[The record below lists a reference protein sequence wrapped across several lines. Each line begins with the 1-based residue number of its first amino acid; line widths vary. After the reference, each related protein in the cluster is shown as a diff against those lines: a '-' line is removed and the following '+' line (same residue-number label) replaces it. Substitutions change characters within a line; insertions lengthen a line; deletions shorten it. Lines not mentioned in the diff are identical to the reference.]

1 ARLIAT
7 SSAPRNLAP
16 EMPFSF
22 AGDLHALL
30 ARFLAK
36 PIDASRAGA
45 CARFRSGDL
54 GQLDI
59 GKDADDQD
67 LITIGS
73 DLGWTCEPGVG
84 QSSGKPGA
92 NFFSHGL
99 HHYARAAEAQGLAL
113 SW

>member
-1 ARLIAT
+1 CDQRVEHSPLRHPEARHHRQAERGEDARLIAT

-36 PIDASRAGA
+36 AVDASRAGA
-45 CARFRSGDL
+45 CARFRSGVL

-73 DLGWTCEPGVG
+73 DL
-84 QSSGKPGA
+84 
-92 NFFSHGL
+92 
-99 HHYARAAEAQGLAL
+99 
-113 SW
+113 